1 MKKNLIY
8 LLVFLVL
15 LAVAGYLLME
25 QEGKSTLKRTQ
36 KYDFTITDTASI
48 DRIEISDKKPSS
60 VNLVR
65 TKTGWKVNGEA
76 PARKDAME
84 TLLMTFYRMEMR
96 NFLPDNLKETA
107 IKRMAVYGKKVQV
120 YKNGKL
126 FRTFYVGTEAQ
137 DEMATYMMIEGAD
150 APYAVHIPGF
160 NGYLSS
166 RFFTDSSL
174 WRSRRIFSLRDNRIR
189 KVEMLYPE
197 DPGNSFSVNR
207 FSSDSLYVQKV
218 ASGQVLQNL
227 NYVNVRLYLGV
238 FDKLSYEGAIV
249 ETDPIWARRD
259 SLLASTP
266 VFELTVTDIEGNR
279 KTLSG
284 YHIVAPPESYDTNP
298 ETNMYD
304 PDRLHGFIDNK
315 QMVLLQFFGLQSAL
329 IRPDFFTQK
338 P

>member
-8 LLVFLVL
+8 LVVFIAL
-15 LAVAGYLLME
+15 LAVAGYLLLQ
-25 QEGKSTLKRTQ
+25 QEGKSTLQRTQ
-36 KYDFTITDTASI
+36 KYDFTIADTAAV

-65 TKTGWKVNGEA
+65 TKQGWMVDGEY
-76 PARKDAME
+76 PVRQDAME
-84 TLLMTFYRMEMR
+84 TLLMTLNRMEMR
-96 NFLPDNLKETA
+96 NFLPEKLKETA
-107 IKRMAVYGKKVQV
+107 IRRMAVHGKKVQV
-120 YKNGKL
+120 YKNGTL
-126 FRTFYVGTEAQ
+126 FRTFYVGTESQ
-137 DEMATYMMIEGAD
+137 DEMATYMMIEGSD

-166 RFFTDSSL
+166 RFFTDNSL
-174 WRSRRIFSLRDNRIR
+174 WRSRRIFGLRDNRIR
-189 KVEMLYPE
+189 KVELLYPE
-197 DPGNSFSVNR
+197 DPAQSFSVNR
-207 FSSDSLYVQKV
+207 FSADSLYVQRV
-218 ASGQVLQNL
+218 ATGEVLKNL

-238 FDKLSYEGAIV
+238 FDKLSYEGAIL

-266 VFELTVTDIEGNR
+266 VFELSVTDIEGNR

-284 YHIVAPPESYDTNP
+284 YHIVAPPETYDTNP

-329 IRPDFFTQK
+329 IRPSFFTQK